1 MGYRLPALAAFLVLF
16 LITAPAAQARPHL
29 VQPGESL
36 WSISAANGISVE
48 SLAAANGL
56 PPETHVWA
64 GRTVEVPAAPTA
76 ATPAFS
82 SNGRLPSSTLTA
94 VHSPLGYASL
104 ASDAAAAWEE
114 MRQASVAEL
123 GVDLYP
129 AGPASAYRSFD
140 QQAGFYDA
148 FQAGTGPLAA
158 PPGGSAHGAGRAV
171 DLASPQMR
179 QAVDQIGARY
189 GWAKVEAAD
198 EWFHV
203 NYVGR

>member
-1 MGYRLPALAAFLVLF
+1 MGYRSLALVAVLTTLLVAAPTALAQSHV
-16 LITAPAAQARPHL
+16 

-64 GRTVEVPAAPTA
+64 GSTVEIPAAGA
-76 ATPAFS
+76 GTPAFS
-82 SNGRLPSSTLTA
+82 ANGRLPSSALTA
-94 VHSPLGYASL
+94 IYSPLGYTSL
-104 ASDAAAAWEE
+104 SSDAAAAWEE
-114 MRQASVAEL
+114 MHQASVAEL

-129 AGPASAYRSFD
+129 AGPASGYRSLD
-140 QQAGFYDA
+140 QQAGFYEA

-171 DLASPQMR
+171 DLASPEMR

-189 GWAKVEAAD
+189 GWAKVEAGD

>member
-1 MGYRLPALAAFLVLF
+1 MGYRSLALVAVLTMLLVAAP
-16 LITAPAAQARPHL
+16 TAVAQPHV

-64 GRTVEVPAAPTA
+64 GRTVEIPAPTA

-82 SNGRLPSSTLTA
+82 ANGRLPSSTLTA
-94 VHSPLGYASL
+94 IYSPLGYTSL
-104 ASDAAAAWEE
+104 SSDAAAAWEE

-129 AGPASAYRSFD
+129 AGPASGYRSFD

-148 FQAGTGPLAA
+148 FQAGPGPLAA

-171 DLASPQMR
+171 DLASPEMR

-189 GWAKVEAAD
+189 GWAKVEAGD

>member
-1 MGYRLPALAAFLVLF
+1 MGYRSLALVAVLTTLLVAPTALAQSHV
-16 LITAPAAQARPHL
+16 

-114 MRQASVAEL
+114 MHQASVAEL

-129 AGPASAYRSFD
+129 AGPASGYRSFD
-140 QQAGFYDA
+140 QQAGFYEA

-171 DLASPQMR
+171 DLASPER

-189 GWAKVEAAD
+189 GWAKVEAGD

>member
-1 MGYRLPALAAFLVLF
+1 MGYRSLAPTAVLALLLLV
-16 LITAPAAQARPHL
+16 APAAEAHPHV

-36 WSISAANGISVE
+36 WSISAANGVSVQ
-48 SLAAANGL
+48 SLAAANGI

-64 GRTVEVPAAPTA
+64 GRTLEVPAAAA

-82 SNGRLPSSTLTA
+82 SNGRLPSSALTA
-94 VHSPLGYASL
+94 IHSPLGYASL
-104 ASDAAAAWEE
+104 ASDAAQAWEE
-114 MRQASVAEL
+114 MRQASVAEF

-129 AGPASAYRSFD
+129 SGPAGAYRTFD
-140 QQAGFYDA
+140 RQADFYEA
-148 FQAGTGPLAA
+148 FQAGTGALAA

-171 DLASPQMR
+171 DLATPQMR
-179 QAVDQIGARY
+179 RAVDQIGSRY
-189 GWAKVEAAD
+189 GWGKVEASE